1 MFNRE
6 KFFAYILDLFM
17 KQGGK
22 FTQGQVYRI
31 LWEMNANDMLF
42 HLDDSPKDVGRYD
55 ETGSIWTPTFSIYEA
70 TILYTVQPAFFGAET
85 LPDFSGDPHEICC
98 QLTMTDEAYGRH
110 RVLPRWGFSFDDHEN
125 DNHFV
130 GFTEPKRWNGW
141 GCPLLPKEH
150 IEEML
155 NDMSDQYTWT
165 YRDRGYDVAD
175 KDYPDDVMRLEGEV
189 LLDVNGEYHLV
200 YETGELGWCFNVGD
214 CQEVNAKD
222 WEGYL

>member
-31 LWEMNANDMLF
+31 LWEMNGQNMLF
-42 HLDDSPKDVGRYD
+42 HLDDLPKDVGHTTD
-55 ETGSIWTPTFSIYEA
+55 TGEWMYTFNVYEA
-70 TILYTVQPAFFGAET
+70 TVLYTVQPAFFGADT
-85 LPDFSGDPHEICC
+85 LPNFAGDPHEICC

-110 RVLPRWGFSFDDHEN
+110 RVLPRWGFSFDEHDN
-125 DNHFV
+125 DNHYV

-141 GCPLLPKEH
+141 GCPMLPKEQV
-150 IEEML
+150 ETML
-155 NDMSDQYTWT
+155 NEMCDQLTWT
-165 YRDRGYDVAD
+165 YRDRGYDVVG
-175 KDYPDDVMRLEGEV
+175 KDYPDCVTRMEGEV
-189 LLDVNGEYHLV
+189 LLDVDGNYHLV
-200 YETGELGWCFNVGD
+200 YETSGLGWCFNVGT
-214 CQEVNAKD
+214 CQEVNPAD

>member
-6 KFFAYILDLFM
+6 KFFAYILDLFL

-31 LWEMNANDMLF
+31 LWEMNQHDMLF
-42 HLDDSPKDVGRYD
+42 HLDDNPAEVGRT
-55 ETGSIWTPTFSIYEA
+55 TGTGEWMHTFTTYEA
-70 TILYTVQPAFFGAET
+70 TVLSVMQPAFFGAGT

-110 RVLPRWGFSFDDHEN
+110 RMLPRWGFSFDEDED
-125 DNHFV
+125 DNRYV

-141 GCPLLPKEH
+141 GCPMLPKDQVET
-150 IEEML
+150 ML
-155 NDMSDQYTWT
+155 NEMEGSLKWE
-165 YRDRGYDVAD
+165 YRDRGFDVTSV
-175 KDYPDDVMRLEGEV
+175 DYPDDVMRLEGEV
-189 LLDVNGEYHLV
+189 VLDVEGNHHLV
-200 YETGELGWCFNVGD
+200 FGTGELGWCFNVGT
-214 CQEVNAKD
+214 CQEINKHD